1 MLIRAMEESAIEEM
15 RKSQESRRKAK
26 VDRQKEIKAAEKA
39 KEAALIKEATQNLL
53 SSSQTELIKIEV
65 ITTSVKLF
73 AEDSPCSYLV

>member
-1 MLIRAMEESAIEEM
+1 MLIRAMEESAIDEM

-26 VDRQKEIKAAEKA
+26 VDRQKEIKAAEEA

-65 ITTSVKLF
+65 ITTSEKLF
-73 AEDSPCSYLV
+73 AEDSPCNYLV